1 MGYRVVCLPVR
12 AEDEV
17 ILALGQTI
25 VGLETI
31 EYNIA
36 DVGFAFK
43 EFWSGDII
51 KISVIIERE
60 DLTIRRY
67 RKHLNSYT
75 IGA

>member
-1 MGYRVVCLPVR
+1 MGYRVVGLPVR

-43 EFWSGDII
+43 EFWSCDII

-67 RKHLNSYT
+67 RKHLNSYA